1 MNTPTP
7 SPPGHGPVQAEQDRF
22 PIYTPEFA
30 ADPYAAYAHMRLLH
44 GSLAPVLLHPG
55 VPATLV
61 IGYHTAVRI
70 LHAPEQFPAD
80 PRIWQQ
86 TVPAGC
92 PVLPML
98 EHRPNALRSADEAHA
113 RYRAPNVDA
122 IDNIHQHALQST
134 VQNIAL
140 PLINQICGAG
150 RADLLTQYAHP
161 LAFQGLNAILG
172 CPPKIGQRVAA
183 GMAAIF
189 EGVNAEEG
197 NAMLGQALAEL
208 VALKRHHPG
217 MDITTD
223 LLMHPVGLND
233 VEMLHQLVTLYGAG
247 IEPLTNLIVNTL
259 RLMLSDERY
268 SGDLLRG
275 SLSVRDALD
284 ELLFVDPPLAN
295 FCVSYPPAPV
305 EVDGVLLPA
314 HQPVVISMAA
324 CNNDPAIVSAYF
336 SGNRSHL
343 TWSAGPHACPAQSLA
358 YLIAQVAIEQLVDAL
373 PEMELAIPVEKLTYR
388 PGPFHRSLKD
398 LPVKFRPT
406 PPLALA

>member
-1 MNTPTP
+1 MNTPPATH
-7 SPPGHGPVQAEQDRF
+7 PGHGSAQAAQHRY
-22 PIYTPEFA
+22 PMYTPEFA
-30 ADPYAAYAHMRLLH
+30 ADPYAAYAHMRQRH
-44 GSLAPVLLHPG
+44 GALAPVSLHPQ

-70 LHAPEQFPAD
+70 LHDPERFPAD

-86 TVPAGC
+86 TVPAHC
-92 PVLPML
+92 PILPML
-98 EHRPNALRSADEAHA
+98 EHRPNALRSAGEAHA

-122 IDNIHQHALQST
+122 IDNVRPHVLQST
-134 VQNIAL
+134 VQRIAL

-150 RADLLTQYAHP
+150 GADLLTQYAHP
-161 LAFQGLNAILG
+161 LAFQVLNTILG
-172 CPPKIGQRVAA
+172 CPPEIGQRVAE

-189 EGVNAEEG
+189 EGVNAEQG

-208 VALKRHHPG
+208 VDLKRRHPG
-217 MDITTD
+217 RDVTTD
-223 LLMHPVGLND
+223 LVMHPVGLND
-233 VEMLHQLVTLYGAG
+233 LELLHQLVTLYGAG
-247 IEPLTNLIVNTL
+247 IEPLTNSIANTL
-259 RLMLSDERY
+259 RLILSDERF
-268 SGDLLRG
+268 SGDILRG

-295 FCVSYPPAPV
+295 FCVSYPQIPV

-324 CNNDPAIVSAYF
+324 CNNDPAIASSHF

-343 TWSAGPHACPAQSLA
+343 TWSAGPHVCPAQSLA
-358 YLIAQVAIEQLVDAL
+358 YMVTQVAIEQLLDAL
-373 PEMELAIPVEKLTYR
+373 PEMELAVPVEQLTYR
-388 PGPFHRSLKD
+388 PGPFHRSLTG
-398 LPVKFRPT
+398 LPVLFPAT